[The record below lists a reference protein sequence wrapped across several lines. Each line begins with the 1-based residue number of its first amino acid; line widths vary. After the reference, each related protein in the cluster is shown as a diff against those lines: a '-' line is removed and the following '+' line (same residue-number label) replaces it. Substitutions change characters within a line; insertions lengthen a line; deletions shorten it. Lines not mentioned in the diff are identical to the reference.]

1 MVWVLLFNVYS
12 IFLTVTSFF
21 LINSFNLESAVIKE
35 LYAYCWFVITFP
47 VGILVDSRFKCTCR
61 AYAR

>member
-21 LINSFNLESAVIKE
+21 LLINSFNLESAVIKE
-35 LYAYCWFVITFP
+35 LYAYCWFVTIFFP
-47 VGILVDSRFKCTCR
+47 RCYC
-61 AYAR
+61 